1 MFLTRVNCLSLLT
14 KAFHFPRCCNTT
26 FNTFKALLV
35 RSVLIELALLSKI
48 TSYRAISI
56 RSPQNFL
63 LLELLK
69 FKRFC
74 TSLFS
79 LGEQLFPS
87 PTFFLFV
94 ALAAIFTGAKHRK
107 SCSTDFLCSPTQQKD
122 CFPHAFDVLCR
133 FALLSF
139 DRKFVSL
146 LPFQLSLRSHHGL
159 I

>member
-1 MFLTRVNCLSLLT
+1 MFLTRVNCLSLLA
-14 KAFHFPRCCNTT
+14 KAFHFPRCGNAV
-26 FNTFKALLV
+26 FTFKALLV
-35 RSVLIELALLSKI
+35 RSVLIELALLSKT
-48 TSYRAISI
+48 TSSRAISF

-87 PTFFLFV
+87 PTLFLFV
-94 ALAAIFTGAKHRK
+94 ALASIFTGAKHRK
-107 SCSTDFLCSPTQQKD
+107 PCSTDFLCSPTQQKD
-122 CFPHAFDVLCR
+122 CFPHAFDVLYR

-146 LPFQLSLRSHHGL
+146 LCPFSALCVR
-159 I
+159 ITV